1 MELDPV
7 ERDDEVDRAAGAAP
21 SSGTRVFYVSI
32 VVGNKRFKM
41 GNTTSE
47 AIEGDELT
55 LTVDD
60 RGRVTLPK
68 EVRDRL
74 GIEPNDEIPATLVG
88 SVLKVTP
95 TPSSKLETA
104 TAGRESWEHTTP
116 TDAGETL
123 FGPMDQ

>member
-1 MELDPV
+1 MHLDPV
-7 ERDDEVDRAAGAAP
+7 ERDDGVDRAAGAAP
-21 SSGTRVFYVSI
+21 SSGTRVLYVSI
-32 VVGNKRFKM
+32 VVGNRRFKM

-68 EVRDRL
+68 EVRNRL
-74 GIEPNDEIPATLVG
+74 GIESNDEIPATLVG
-88 SVLKVTP
+88 SVLEVNPK
-95 TPSSKLETA
+95 PSSKLETA